1 MIETESIKETSYST
15 RKFKNDQLSIL
26 SNHQPYSSFD
36 LNNVDLEKFRN
47 QATIIDDNLNLKY
60 NYSEQAGKITQIQ
73 NYSQIKNI
81 LKVDSMNFSKA
92 NYILQPI
99 NNLTKSDNATIS
111 LASTSPSLSSTSSQ
125 NKYLRNNVRN
135 DKPPFSYIALIVMA
149 IQSVPNKKM
158 TLNEIYQYLQC
169 NFPFFQNEYQG
180 WKNSVRHNLSLNECF
195 LKLPKAMGK
204 PGIF

>member
-1 MIETESIKETSYST
+1 
-15 RKFKNDQLSIL
+15 
-26 SNHQPYSSFD
+26 
-36 LNNVDLEKFRN
+36 
-47 QATIIDDNLNLKY
+47 
-60 NYSEQAGKITQIQ
+60 
-73 NYSQIKNI
+73 
-81 LKVDSMNFSKA
+81 MNFSKA

>member
-1 MIETESIKETSYST
+1 MIETESTKETSYST
-15 RKFKNDQLSIL
+15 KKFKNDQLSIL
-26 SNHQPYSSFD
+26 LNHQPYSSFD

-47 QATIIDDNLNLKY
+47 QATIIDDSLNLKY

-99 NNLTKSDNATIS
+99 NNLTKSDNETIS

-158 TLNEIYQYLQC
+158 TLNEMIPREPRYDITTLT
-169 NFPFFQNEYQG
+169 
-180 WKNSVRHNLSLNECF
+180 
-195 LKLPKAMGK
+195 LPLYGE
-204 PGIF
+204 

>member
-1 MIETESIKETSYST
+1 MIETENTKETSYST
-15 RKFKNDQLSIL
+15 KKFKNDQLSIL
-26 SNHQPYSSFD
+26 LNHQQYGSFD
-36 LNNVDLEKFRN
+36 VNNVDLEKFRN
-47 QATIIDDNLNLKY
+47 QATIIDDSLNLKY
-60 NYSEQAGKITQIQ
+60 NYSEQSGKITQIQ
-73 NYSQIKNI
+73 NYSEIKII

-99 NNLTKSDNATIS
+99 NNLTKSDNASIS

>member
-36 LNNVDLEKFRN
+36 LNNIDLEKFRN